1 MPSRRSSA
9 RQPAAA
15 RPEFLVNRSL
25 GRLEL
30 VKTLRSAGLIV
41 HTLAD
46 VYGEE
51 VAQQTQDT
59 STQETTMMSKTFRE
73 AVSSEFPKHPCG
85 PLAWSLD
92 SRLLRQLDGTAG
104 RRWPPR
110 RGPAAATA

>member
-15 RPEFLVNRSL
+15 QPEYLADRSL

-46 VYGEE
+46 FYGEE

-59 STQETTMMSKTFRE
+59 EWTK
-73 AVSSEFPKHPCG
+73 
-85 PLAWSLD
+85 L
-92 SRLLRQLDGTAG
+92 
-104 RRWPPR
+104 
-110 RGPAAATA
+110 AAARGWIVFCKDQRIRRRPAERDSAD